1 MNTKT
6 AQSQL
11 LEAQLLLRQ
20 AGEML
25 RKDDVTDADRTA
37 AQDLRDRAKRMKT
50 DAGLLREIE
59 SEAKGALLV
68 EQEHAQSKAVE
79 GAKPAQFTSFGEFI
93 GALVVMKRTGRTDP
107 RIGGLFQDTDDGATV
122 KALSGETG
130 ASGGFLIPEQFVP
143 SLRVAMMEGSTVLP
157 RVSRLAMSSRTVTF
171 PVLDYTQVLP
181 AGEPRQFGGV
191 QAFYENE
198 GAELQE
204 SEPKFRDFT
213 LTAHELTLYTEVN
226 NSLLADAGIS
236 LEGFLSSEMGMVG
249 AARWKTD
256 YKILRGNGVGQ
267 PLGILNS
274 ASLLTQERELAGGVS
289 YTDLARMEEKAMPS
303 TRLEWRAHITMMS
316 KLRLLKDDGGNLI
329 FATARDGMPATLLGY
344 PIEFTEKLPS
354 AGATGDLLLADF
366 SYYMYG
372 DRQAPTLDVSDQSNF
387 RRNRTAYRLILR
399 HDGKP
404 WMNAPMTLSDATTQ
418 VSPFVALAATTS

>member
-1 MNTKT
+1 
-6 AQSQL
+6 
-11 LEAQLLLRQ
+11 
-20 AGEML
+20 
-25 RKDDVTDADRTA
+25 
-37 AQDLRDRAKRMKT
+37 
-50 DAGLLREIE
+50 
-59 SEAKGALLV
+59 
-68 EQEHAQSKAVE
+68 
-79 GAKPAQFTSFGEFI
+79 
-93 GALVVMKRTGRTDP
+93 
-107 RIGGLFQDTDDGATV
+107 
-122 KALSGETG
+122 
-130 ASGGFLIPEQFVP
+130 
-143 SLRVAMMEGSTVLP
+143 
-157 RVSRLAMSSRTVTF
+157 
-171 PVLDYTQVLP
+171 
-181 AGEPRQFGGV
+181 
-191 QAFYENE
+191 
-198 GAELQE
+198 
-204 SEPKFRDFT
+204 
-213 LTAHELTLYTEVN
+213 
-226 NSLLADAGIS
+226 
-236 LEGFLSSEMGMVG
+236 VG